1 MIKQYIES
9 THYKP
14 IKLDMIK
21 NSVWPINS
29 SERPP

>member
-9 THYKP
+9 TYYKP

-21 NSVWPINS
+21 NAIWSINYR
-29 SERPP
+29 EILP